1 MQAITAKA
9 AGTLTWMTANA
20 ATWHFEEKKKQHSE
34 LCQLV
39 SQEKLLKSN

>member
-20 ATWHFEEKKKQHSE
+20 ATWHFEEKKKTFRAMPTSFTGKAVE
-34 LCQLV
+34 V
-39 SQEKLLKSN
+39 